1 MRRFE
6 QLEELFKSLGLDSYE
21 KKYVDTALTEFLECE
36 GSDNVVYDDDD
47 EPLNFMS
54 VEIKF
59 KKYNIGVTSVIIDEE
74 CGTYKN
80 YFWLEGGISTLEGRK
95 WGELTENE
103 REYLLKETNTVDAT
117 GNNVKNGECIID
129 MADNL
134 SVFGIIKND
143 ELIIN
148 DEEIIYNPTK

>member
-47 EPLNFMS
+47 EPLNFIS

-80 YFWLEGGISTLEGRK
+80 YFWLER
-95 WGELTENE
+95 
-103 REYLLKETNTVDAT
+103 
-117 GNNVKNGECIID
+117 
-129 MADNL
+129 
-134 SVFGIIKND
+134 
-143 ELIIN
+143 
-148 DEEIIYNPTK
+148 